1 MPQPISRKP
10 MMTTPTIPTTR
21 ASPGSTVTID
31 MLTMMV
37 TKKTTKTMDRTK
49 MVEDGVAC
57 LFYLCFLPATW
68 VRTLNL

>member
-1 MPQPISRKP
+1 
-10 MMTTPTIPTTR
+10 
-21 ASPGSTVTID
+21 

-49 MVEDGVAC
+49 MGEDGVAC

-68 VRTLNL
+68 VCTPNMEQEWCF